1 VSSDSHGA
9 VSVWRIQERAQ
20 GSLQPKALCSALRP
34 AVYDADSCSRD
45 NELSG
50 FPSFTI
56 PGSSEASDGTPD
68 IVADEASE
76 QTERRRVANIASA
89 FWKLI
94 EVKTACVFSEH
105 DFSCLAL
112 TFVPAMPSTLVWL
125 EAACRIHIADVLLPR
140 MAHRIVHLSTL
151 PIQIA
156 LAADRA
162 KHCAQDAGQNDQ
174 RHVCT
179 TNVDENGPSLGRM
192 LAEEECSASGQEDTS
207 MLGMAA
213 SAAVA
218 SNACPGAGV
227 GVADVAVNGSAC
239 AAAAAPAPADSAG
252 PIAVSE
258 GLAQGNGAVIQGL
271 GRPYPHQRRYPLFGS
286 NKSPSS
292 PEHGKGMVSLW
303 FAVSHVMAQWRRG
316 MKLPT
321 YGAMVDAIYAAKDG
335 RDTSAEAKGQTS
347 AAVSPSGNATAS
359 SLFSFVRRVLK
370 PILMSRRLAV
380 QPRSQHEEA
389 GVAVCILLKF

>member
-34 AVYDADSCSRD
+34 AVYDADYCSRD

-56 PGSSEASDGTPD
+56 PGRSEASDGTPD
-68 IVADEASE
+68 IVADKASE

-94 EVKTACVFSEH
+94 EVKTACVFSDHE
-105 DFSCLAL
+105 FSCLAL

-125 EAACRIHIADVLLPR
+125 EAACRIHIADVLSPR

-156 LAADRA
+156 LAAERA
-162 KHCAQDAGQNDQ
+162 KHCAQDAGQNDYVSTS
-174 RHVCT
+174 H
-179 TNVDENGPSLGRM
+179 VDEIGPSLGQM
-192 LAEEECSASGQEDTS
+192 IAEEECSASGQEDTS
-207 MLGMAA
+207 MLGMGA

-218 SNACPGAGV
+218 SKACPGAGV
-227 GVADVAVNGSAC
+227 GAAEVAVSGSAC
-239 AAAAAPAPADSAG
+239 AATAVPAPADSAG

-258 GLAQGNGAVIQGL
+258 GLAQLNEAVILGL
-271 GRPYPHQRRYPLFGS
+271 GRSHFHQRWYPFFRSNEGS
-286 NKSPSS
+286 SS
-292 PEHGKGMVSLW
+292 PEHGKGTVSLW

-316 MKLPT
+316 LKLPT

-335 RDTSAEAKGQTS
+335 SDTSAEAKGQTGD
-347 AAVSPSGNATAS
+347 AVSPNDNAS
-359 SLFSFVRRVLK
+359 VLFPYVRRVLQ
-370 PILMSRRLAV
+370 PILRSGKLAV

-389 GVAVCILLKF
+389 GVAVCILLRF